1 MEFVAADLMEADE
14 QLFRWL
20 LESSGC
26 QKVVRPGEYRGK
38 SASRTPHRSLD

>member
-20 LESSGC
+20 LESLAAR
-26 QKVVRPGEYRGK
+26 KLYDRANTEVNLHPEHPIV
-38 SASRTPHRSLD
+38 H